1 MKYNKL
7 YMLIMS
13 LLTIGLIYCFITAPI
28 RWTVDKMVLAI
39 IMCSLGA
46 LAVIITY
53 IISRTSK
60 KDDDYPFKGIKWD
73 DNDYYPD

>member
-1 MKYNKL
+1 MKSYKL

-13 LLTIGLIYCFITAPI
+13 ILTIGLIVSFIKSDI
-28 RWTVDKMVLAI
+28 NWDFGKYLLAI
-39 IMCSLGA
+39 IMCSLGV

-53 IISRTSK
+53 IISIPNK
-60 KDDDYPFKGIKWD
+60 KEDDYPFKGIKWD